1 MLKADDSPRF
11 GTMKWVV
18 GIETNAPDRYRI
30 NVVCGKVSILG
41 DLTKKGNQRK
51 PYVGMFATNLPV
63 DGKDS
68 ADEIFCW
75 GRRRWNIEN
84 VFREQKHSG
93 FGLRHRFVNAT
104 NANKVWYYL
113 MQIAWTLWQMF
124 QRGFLL
130 RLEAGCRKMTQAL
143 WCEEIRT
150 YIRHLGCVMV
160 VARYR
165 LMCRKNL

>member
-1 MLKADDSPRF
+1 MAAGRMS
-11 GTMKWVV
+11 
-18 GIETNAPDRYRI
+18 
-30 NVVCGKVSILG
+30 
-41 DLTKKGNQRK
+41 K

-63 DGKDS
+63 DGLDK

-84 VFREQKHSG
+84 VFKEQKHSG

-130 RLEAGCRKMTQAL
+130 RLEAGCRKMTQVL
-143 WCEEIRT
+143 WCEEMRT
-150 YIRHLGCVMV
+150 FIRHLGCVLLV
-160 VARYR
+160 PRYR